1 MLKKAALFIAVTY
14 SIALVVVSL
23 INLSEMPKVNLNY
36 GDKIFHFLAYGLL
49 CLLWSIVFSLQNPQS
64 LNKAIIKAI
73 IIATIFGILLEVL
86 QGTLTAHRS
95 LDVYDAIANSLGA
108 ITVGSLLWVKAKLQ
122 VKN

>member
-1 MLKKAALFIAVTY
+1 MLKKTALFIAVTY

-108 ITVGSLLWVKAKLQ
+108 ITMGGLLWVKAKLQ

>member
-108 ITVGSLLWVKAKLQ
+108 ITMGSLLWVKAKLQ

>member
-1 MLKKAALFIAVTY
+1 VLKKAALFIAVTY

>member
-1 MLKKAALFIAVTY
+1 VLKKAALFIAVTY

-49 CLLWSIVFSLQNPQS
+49 CLLWSIVFSLQTPQS
-64 LNKAIIKAI
+64 LNKPIIKAI

-108 ITVGSLLWVKAKLQ
+108 ITMGSLLWVKAKLQ

>member
-1 MLKKAALFIAVTY
+1 VLKKAALFIAVTY

-108 ITVGSLLWVKAKLQ
+108 ITMGSLLWVKAKLQ

>member
-1 MLKKAALFIAVTY
+1 MLKKTALFIAVTY

-108 ITVGSLLWVKAKLQ
+108 ITMGSLLWVKAKLQ